1 MPATKLS
8 FTAKNEHKIHAT
20 LELPADEQ
28 PKAYAIFMHCLTS
41 EASIGCVIRS
51 LTQKGFAVLQLY
63 QIKEKGKYRVV
74 STEEVVAAADY
85 LSTQY
90 KPASLL
96 IGHSLAGTTALLAA
110 HAIDSLQALV
120 TIGAPIAPDHI
131 QAPERNNARKKD
143 DPLLISFGE
152 QAYLLPAGWM
162 DTLQNAYKTQ
172 TLKKIRKPL
181 LIMHAVADSVVHI
194 DHAADIFQ
202 RTLHPK
208 SFVTLDKADHFLSRE
223 QDAQYTG
230 NMMAAWVSRYITTY
244 EQSQL
249 TSDKQVVTQ
258 TRETFTTQIV
268 ADQHT
273 LIADEPESV
282 GGHDL
287 GPDPYDLLAAS
298 LGACTGMTLRMY
310 ADRKKWPLKEVRVHL
325 QHQKIYAED
334 CSACSEDKSKNKID
348 HLERIIEIEG
358 PLDEKQKKRLIEI
371 ANKCP
376 VHKTL
381 SAGPKIATT
390 YREKKMNT

>member
-1 MPATKLS
+1 MPAIKLS
-8 FTAKNEHKIHAT
+8 FPLKSKHKIHAT

-28 PKAYAIFMHCLTS
+28 PKAYAIFIHCLNDES
-41 EASIGCVIRS
+41 SSGRIICS
-51 LTQKGFAVLQLY
+51 LTQRGFAVLQLH
-63 QIKEKGKYRVV
+63 QVKEKGKYRLIG
-74 STEEVVAAADY
+74 TEELMAAVDY
-85 LSTQY
+85 LSEHY
-90 KPASLL
+90 KAVSLL
-96 IGHSLAGTTALLAA
+96 IGHSLAGTTALLVA

-120 TIGAPIAPDHI
+120 TIGTPIVPDQI
-131 QAPERNNARKKD
+131 QALGRGNAQQKD
-143 DPLLISFGE
+143 SPGLLSLAE
-152 QAYLLPAGWM
+152 QEYLLPTDWLDA
-162 DTLQNAYKTQ
+162 LQKTYASSA
-172 TLKKIRKPL
+172 LKKIRKPL
-181 LIMHAVADSVVHI
+181 LIMHAVADSVIHI
-194 DHAADIFQ
+194 DNAADIFQ
-202 RTLHPK
+202 HTLHPK
-208 SFVTLDKADHFLSRE
+208 SFVTLDEADHFLSRE
-223 QDAQYTG
+223 QDAQYVGSMIAT
-230 NMMAAWVSRYITTY
+230 WVARYIATY

-334 CSACSEDKSKNKID
+334 CSGCDDEKNKID

-358 PLDEKQKKRLIEI
+358 PLDEKQKKRLIDI

-381 SAGPKIATT
+381 SASPKIVTT
-390 YREKKMNT
+390 YREKKTII